1 MICEPI
7 AVAPK
12 VAFDAL
18 GIGNT
23 KGYELLN
30 SGELQSF
37 YIGRARRVVWESVKR
52 LAAQANSVTEAA

>member
-1 MICEPI
+1 MICEPV

-30 SGELQSF
+30 SGELESF
-37 YIGRARRVVWESVKR
+37 YIGRSRRVVWQSVKR
-52 LAAQANSVTEAA
+52 LAGLAAATPEAA

>member
-30 SGELQSF
+30 SGELESF
-37 YIGRARRVVWESVKR
+37 YIGRSRRVIWASVKR
-52 LAAQANSVTEAA
+52 LAGLVTSEAEAA

>member
-30 SGELQSF
+30 SGELESF
-37 YIGRARRVVWESVKR
+37 YIGRSRRVVWESVKR
-52 LAAQANSVTEAA
+52 LAKQATSGAEAA

>member
-1 MICEPI
+1 MMEPV
-7 AVAPK
+7 AVPPK

-30 SGELQSF
+30 SGALESF
-37 YIGRARRVVWESVKR
+37 YIGRSRRVVWASVKR
-52 LAAQANSVTEAA
+52 LAQDANRVPEAA

>member
-1 MICEPI
+1 MICEPV
-7 AVAPK
+7 AVPPK

-30 SGELQSF
+30 SGELESF
-37 YIGRARRVVWESVKR
+37 YIGRARRVTWASVKR
-52 LAAQANSVTEAA
+52 LASPNVEAA